1 MKQATDRSVW
11 QGRVD
16 ALEGELGMRW
26 HQRMALLDEHSRGG
40 VALLGFACDAGV
52 QRNHG
57 RIGARFAPTQV
68 RCFLANIPVAKN
80 AVALWDAGDV
90 CCEGDALETAQAAFA
105 HEISQLLARDMLP
118 IGIGGGHE
126 IAYASFCGL
135 AGVLAADGRAPN
147 IGILN
152 LDAHFDLR
160 LDERASSGT
169 PFLQIA
175 QDCERRGWAFQ
186 YCCLGVSEFANTAAL
201 FERARDLQ
209 VNWRLDEQMQE
220 RHLPEIL
227 AQVDA
232 FLAPLDVLYLTIDLD
247 VLPAAVA
254 PGVSAPAALG
264 VPLSVVEAVVDR
276 VCASGKLRVADLAEF
291 NPEFDVD
298 GHTARVAAR
307 LAARLIARMVSR
319 LEKKD
324 E

>member
-1 MKQATDRSVW
+1 MKQAADRSVW
-11 QGRVD
+11 QGRED
-16 ALEGELGMRW
+16 ALEGELGARW
-26 HQRMALLDEHSRGG
+26 HQRIALADEHSRGG

-68 RCFLANIPVAKN
+68 RRFLANIPVAKN

-90 CCEGDALETAQAAFA
+90 RCEGDALETAQSEFA
-105 HEISQLLARDMLP
+105 YELSQLLTRDIFP

-135 AGVLAADGRAPN
+135 ADYLSASGRAAN

-160 LDERASSGT
+160 LDARASSGT

-175 QDCERRGWAFQ
+175 QDCERRGWAFH
-186 YCCLGVSEFANTAAL
+186 YCCLGVSAFANTTAL

-232 FLAPLDVLYLTIDLD
+232 FLAPLDVIYLTIDLD

-264 VPLSVVEAVVDR
+264 VPLSVIEAVVDR

-298 GHTARVAAR
+298 GHTARTV
-307 LAARLIARMVSR
+307 ARLIARMVSMYGAS
-319 LEKKD
+319 K
-324 E
+324 

>member
-1 MKQATDRSVW
+1 MKASVDMSVW

-16 ALEGELGMRW
+16 ALEGELGARW
-26 HQRMALLDEHSRGG
+26 HQRIAPVDVRSQGG

-57 RIGARFAPTQV
+57 RIGARAAPTQI
-68 RCFLANIPVAKN
+68 RRYLANLPVSASHG
-80 AVALWDAGDV
+80 ALWDAGDV
-90 CCEGDALETAQAAFA
+90 ACVDDALEAAQAQFSARITA
-105 HEISQLLARDMLP
+105 LLAQGVFPL
-118 IGIGGGHE
+118 GLGGGHE
-126 IAYASFCGL
+126 IAYASFYGL
-135 AGVLAADGRAPN
+135 AEHLSATTQSAPSV
-147 IGILN
+147 GILN

-175 QDCERRGWAFQ
+175 QDCERRGWAFR
-186 YCCLGVSEFANTAAL
+186 YCCLGVSAFANTAAL
-201 FERARDLQ
+201 FERARALQ
-209 VNWRLDEQMQE
+209 VDWRLDEQMQE

-232 FLAPLDVLYLTIDLD
+232 FIAPLDVVYLTVDLD

-264 VPLSVVEAVVDR
+264 VPLSVIEAVVDR
-276 VCASGKLRVADLAEF
+276 VCASGKLRLADWAEL
-291 NPEFDVD
+291 NPEWDVD

-307 LAARLIARMVSR
+307 LIARVATR
-319 LEKKD
+319 LERDD